1 MEEGDAQKIGVE
13 PRSTGRER
21 TKFNQIGIRG
31 MPRLGNQLW
40 PVRECTVITQILN
53 ILDTKDK
60 NLVKFG
66 QGSILCACVLK
77 YSSSLELVPF
87 AENIAILHSK

>member
-21 TKFNQIGIRG
+21 TKFNQI
-31 MPRLGNQLW
+31 GNQLW

-87 AENIAILHSK
+87 AENIVILHSK